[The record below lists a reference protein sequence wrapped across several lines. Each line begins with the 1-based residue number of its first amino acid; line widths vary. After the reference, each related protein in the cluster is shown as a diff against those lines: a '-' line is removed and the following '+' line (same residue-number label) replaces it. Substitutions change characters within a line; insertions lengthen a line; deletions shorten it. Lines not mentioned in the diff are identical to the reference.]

1 MELNIFL
8 LILLVILAFTAAFV
22 DSSFGMGYGVL
33 TPILINLGFTSEVVV
48 PVLLVSQM
56 SAGFAGT
63 IFHSLY
69 ENVELSSKEETD
81 VKVTIL
87 FTVVGMFATTAAV
100 FLATI
105 MNEFL
110 IQLYIGIMISL
121 VGIFMVKNISFSFS
135 WKKLYVI
142 SGIASFN
149 KAISGGGYGPIA
161 TSGQIVSGREHGEA
175 VATTDLSEAFLAGLG
190 FILYFL
196 FQGFPDIELT
206 IQMLIIMIIAS
217 IIATPLGALLAKKID
232 KKKAKKIIGIISFG
246 LGVLTLIRLILP
258 F

>member
-1 MELNIFL
+1 MELNIFI
-8 LILLVILAFTAAFV
+8 LILLVILAFIAAFV

-33 TPILINLGFTSEVVV
+33 TPILINLGFNSDVVV

-56 SAGFAGT
+56 SAGFSGT
-63 IFHSLY
+63 IFHAIY

-81 VKVTIL
+81 VKITIL
-87 FTVVGMFATTAAV
+87 FTVVGMIATGLAV
-100 FLATI
+100 YLATL

-110 IQLYIGIMISL
+110 IQLYIGIMISA
-121 VGIFMVKNISFSFS
+121 VGILMITKISFSFS
-135 WKKLYVI
+135 WKKLYII

-190 FILYFL
+190 FMFYFL
-196 FQGFPDIELT
+196 FQGFPNIELT
-206 IQMLIIMIIAS
+206 IQMLIIMVIAS

-232 KKKAKKIIGIISFG
+232 KDKAKKIIGFISLG
-246 LGVLTLIRLILP
+246 LGILTLIRLI
-258 F
+258 FSF

>member
-8 LILLVILAFTAAFV
+8 LILLVILAFIAAFV

-33 TPILINLGFTSEVVV
+33 TPILINLGFNSDVVV

-56 SAGFAGT
+56 SAGFSGT
-63 IFHSLY
+63 IFHAIY

-87 FTVVGMFATTAAV
+87 FTAVGMIATGLAV
-100 FLATI
+100 YLATL

-110 IQLYIGIMISL
+110 IQLYIGIMISA
-121 VGIFMVKNISFSFS
+121 VGILMITKISFSFS
-135 WKKLYVI
+135 WKKLYII

-190 FILYFL
+190 FMFYFF
-196 FQGFPDIELT
+196 FQGFPNIELT
-206 IQMLIIMIIAS
+206 IQMLIIMVIAS
-217 IIATPLGALLAKKID
+217 IIATPLGALLAKNID
-232 KKKAKKIIGIISFG
+232 KDKAKKIIGFISLG
-246 LGVLTLIRLILP
+246 LGILTLIRLI
-258 F
+258 FSF